1 MINNTL
7 SSSNQELQKEL
18 EKDQNDYELW
28 KIELNNFLSKFDN
41 IDLLFQKAALVI
53 NKLFNNQ
60 AQYDNLDD
68 FQTYLKEE
76 ILFFVKSFNLKRK
89 DKKLIRERLFFIEE
103 SYHELLYFWEFDPVQ
118 TFIDK
123 KISEEQNKISDKIDN
138 IVKE

>member
-89 DKKLIRERLFFIEE
+89 DKKLIRERLIFIEE

-123 KISEEQNKISDKIDN
+123 KISEEQNKISDNIDN
-138 IVKE
+138 IIKE